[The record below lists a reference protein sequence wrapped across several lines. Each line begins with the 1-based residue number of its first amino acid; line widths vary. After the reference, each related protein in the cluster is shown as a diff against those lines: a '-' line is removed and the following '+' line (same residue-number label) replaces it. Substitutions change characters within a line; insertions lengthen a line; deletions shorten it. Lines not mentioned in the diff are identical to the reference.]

1 MKLLSLSLK
10 NFKGV
15 RKFELDAQG
24 ADVSIYGDNAT
35 GKTTL
40 MDAFLWL
47 LFGKDSANRADF
59 DIKTL
64 TEDGDVMHGLDH
76 QVKAT
81 IELDGRP
88 MTLQKVYS
96 EKWTRRR
103 GEATK
108 TFTGHTTDHF
118 IDGVPVKKGEFDAA
132 VADIVDEDAFKLLT
146 NPRYFND
153 MLHWQKRREI
163 LLEVCGDVSDADVI
177 ASDKALVRLP
187 EILGSRSLEDHRK
200 VIAARR
206 AELNREINKS
216 PVRIDE
222 VAQGLPELPEDPR
235 DAYINAV
242 NVHAELKKGAE
253 KRRAR
258 IESGGEIA
266 EKQKALR
273 ELEAELLDMQNTLR
287 AGIVEKMGEEQA
299 NRSRIAGEIDTL
311 NSAIRSKKHALTDNQ
326 REIERLEARMASLR
340 TEWADVNERLF
351 EFKQDDIC
359 PTCGQPLPAEQLVAA
374 REKAEADFNL
384 AKASMLETIT
394 KHGKDD
400 RARAGELSLQNANLE
415 KEIQLDEEALQRLQQ
430 ESKQAQQRI
439 DKLTVRAADVMKDP
453 AYLEKAK
460 GRQILEDAIATLK
473 KGNREA
479 LAAVDAEI
487 RDLETKIAEARST
500 VITFDFYEASQARI
514 KELEAQER
522 ELAAEL
528 ERLEEELYLTEE
540 FIRAK
545 VKLLE
550 DKINSRF
557 DHARFKLFNVLVNG
571 AVEET
576 CETLYQGV
584 PYGSAL
590 NNAAQINVGLDIINT
605 LSEHYGF
612 EAPIWIDNREAV
624 TRLIPT
630 RAQLISLVV
639 SETDKKLRVELEA
652 QNKTERKKEAV

>member
-1 MKLLSLSLK
+1 VKLISLKLK
-10 NFKGV
+10 NFKGI
-15 RKFELDAQG
+15 RDFTLDAQG

-47 LFGKDSANRADF
+47 LFDKDSANRADF

-64 TEDGDVMHGLDH
+64 TEDGDVLHGLDH
-76 QVKAT
+76 SVEAT

-96 EKWTRRR
+96 ERWTKKR
-103 GEATK
+103 GAATK
-108 TFTGHTTDHF
+108 EFTGHTTDHF
-118 IDGVPVKKGEFDAA
+118 LDGVPVKKKEYDEA
-132 VADIVDEDAFKLLT
+132 VADIASEDIFKLLT
-146 NPRYFND
+146 NPRFFND

-163 LLEVCGDVSDADVI
+163 LLEVCGDVSDQDVI
-177 ASDKALVRLP
+177 ASDEALARLP
-187 EILGSRSLEDHRK
+187 EILGARSLDDHRK

-206 AELNREINKS
+206 TELNREINKI

-222 VAQGLPELPEDPR
+222 VSQGLPVVTGISGGAIDKEITSLNK
-235 DAYINAV
+235 A
-242 NVHAELKKGAE
+242 LQKKMQE
-253 KRRAR
+253 RTR

-326 REIERLEARMASLR
+326 REIERLEARMEQLR
-340 TEWADVNERLF
+340 AKWELENSKTF
-351 EFKQDDIC
+351 EFAQDDTC
-359 PTCGQPLPAEQLVAA
+359 PTCGQALPAEQLEAA
-374 REKAEADFNL
+374 REKALSDFNL
-384 AKASMLETIT
+384 AKARKLEEIT
-394 KHGKDD
+394 KQGKDD
-400 RARAGELSLQNANLE
+400 RARAGELALQNADLE
-415 KEIQLDEEALQRLQQ
+415 KEVKADKETLQRLQQ
-430 ESKQAQQRI
+430 DDDRLQQLIEGLTAQ
-439 DKLTVRAADVMKDP
+439 AADVMESP
-453 AYLEKAK
+453 IYTEKAT
-460 GRQILEDAIATLK
+460 GRQILVDAIAALK
-473 KGNREA
+473 EDNQEA
-479 LAAVDAEI
+479 LATIDVEIAE
-487 RDLETKIAEARST
+487 LETQIDDAKSKLSLLSS
-500 VITFDFYEASQARI
+500 YEAGQSRI
-514 KELEAQER
+514 EELKAQER
-522 ELAAEL
+522 DLAAEY
-528 ERLEEELYLTEE
+528 ERLEEELYLTEQ
-540 FIRAK
+540 FVRAK
-545 VKLLE
+545 VAMLE

-557 DHARFKLFNVLVNG
+557 EHARFKLFNVLVNG
-571 AVEET
+571 AVEEC

-584 PYGSAL
+584 PYSSAL

-605 LSEHYGF
+605 LSEHYKF